1 MIRSIFL
8 ILLIIISSS
17 LIAQQN
23 KIKLGFIGF
32 PSQSGF
38 GIGDIG
44 YERFNKGLNSSW
56 QFHFSASGG
65 AIASDVGTETRKWGT
80 IEKTFY
86 RNTISKR
93 ITWSYSFF
101 TEAGSR
107 EKSPGRIYYT
117 PEKILKKTKL
127 FEINPGACLGIQLRF
142 GKKWGIETQAG
153 PKLIFANGKKY
164 YRNIIISQTY
174 SESFQYI
181 KVGYRLI
188 GGFTYQF

>member
-1 MIRSIFL
+1 MIRSIFF
-8 ILLIIISSS
+8 ILTLFISSS

-23 KIKLGFIGF
+23 RIKLGFIGF

-44 YERFNKGLNSSW
+44 YERLNKKLNASW
-56 QFHFSASGG
+56 QLHFSASGG

-86 RNTISKR
+86 RKTIAKK

-107 EKSPGRIYYT
+107 EKSPGRVFDV
-117 PEKILKKTKL
+117 PEKILKKTNL
-127 FEINPGACLGIQLRF
+127 FEINPGASFGIQLLL
-142 GKKWGIETQAG
+142 GKKWGIETQVG
-153 PKLIFANGKKY
+153 PKLIFAKGKKY
-164 YRNIIISQTY
+164 YRNSTINQTY
-174 SESFQYI
+174 SESIYDI
-181 KVGYRLI
+181 KAGYRLI
-188 GGFTYQF
+188 GGFTYKF